1 MDTSTGGA
9 DRMAIK
15 NKTKDLKDKANKKKE
30 LLKNM
35 NTVIDSAKTIEEL
48 KEVLKKIVGAI

>member
-1 MDTSTGGA
+1 
-9 DRMAIK
+9 MAIK